1 MEEIKVNI
9 YGKKVFLRGME
20 SEDMEMYREM
30 ANDPNTERLLGGWSF
45 PISTKEQTEWYEK
58 AVADKRNLRFT
69 IVVQETEEAIGMVN
83 LVDIDWKNGS
93 AFHGIRMSA
102 KRGKGYGTDAVMTL
116 MKYAFE
122 ELQLNRL
129 YGSILEYN
137 IASQKLYAK
146 CGWKVEGNYRQS
158 VFKNNAYH
166 DEWPV
171 AILRDE
177 YFEWKE
183 NRGK

>member
-20 SEDMEMYREM
+20 PEDMEMYREM

-93 AFHGIRMSA
+93 AFQGIRMSA
-102 KRGKGYGTDAVMTL
+102 KKGQGYGTDAVMAL
-116 MKYAFE
+116 MRYAFE
-122 ELQLNRL
+122 ELRL
-129 YGSILEYN
+129 VRLDATILEYN
-137 IASQKLYAK
+137 TVSQGLYKK
-146 CGWKVEGNYRQS
+146 CGWSIEGTKKKAIYRQG
-158 VFKNNAYH
+158 KHYNLLIAGIT
-166 DEWPV
+166 DEEYY
-171 AILRDE
+171 AIKKDLD
-177 YFEWKE
+177 Y
-183 NRGK
+183 